1 MGHKR
6 IRNNGRKRRK
16 VTTKPSGRAF
26 TPPAGFKTGLYYG
39 FRLGLMKI
47 KTLPKKRQR
56 IYQPRESDGPLK
68 GNERSNRS
76 LDLVGTEASG
86 TCVHMAGSSID
97 NGLDPLD
104 IGLPG
109 TVGTSVGVGN
119 LNTKGYALATKIT
132 LRHSLHL
139 PSGQLV
145 KLLRL
150 IRTPRYNSKD

>member
-1 MGHKR
+1 
-6 IRNNGRKRRK
+6 
-16 VTTKPSGRAF
+16 
-26 TPPAGFKTGLYYG
+26 
-39 FRLGLMKI
+39 
-47 KTLPKKRQR
+47 
-56 IYQPRESDGPLK
+56 
-68 GNERSNRS
+68 
-76 LDLVGTEASG
+76 
-86 TCVHMAGSSID
+86 MAGSSID
-97 NGLDPLD
+97 NGLDPLH

-150 IRTPRYNSKD
+150 IRTPRYNSKDWRKKQVFFSLFSFYFSVDILLHSGIMKDSL

>member
-1 MGHKR
+1 MALGQNK
-6 IRNNGRKRRK
+6 N
-16 VTTKPSGRAF
+16 A
-26 TPPAGFKTGLYYG
+26 AG
-39 FRLGLMKI
+39 
-47 KTLPKKRQR
+47 KRQR
-56 IYQPRESDGPLK
+56 IYQPRESDGPL
-68 GNERSNRS
+68 N
-76 LDLVGTEASG
+76 LIGTEASG
-86 TCVHMAGSSID
+86 TSVHMAGSSID
-97 NGLDPLD
+97 NSLDPLH